1 MPGLKVTPDTE
12 VLAFRGDTCQKTV
25 GVENDFMNVHVD
37 REYED
42 ALLVPTHFFLTPL
55 ARFPKGI
62 HLFGCLFRIIAG
74 NDLSKLI
81 HLLNGL
87 HAPE

>member
-1 MPGLKVTPDTE
+1 LKVSPDTE

-42 ALLVPTHFFLTPL
+42 ALLVPTHFFPHST
-55 ARFPKGI
+55 RQIPKG
-62 HLFGCLFRIIAG
+62 HPSLRLPFSH
-74 NDLSKLI
+74 NSWK
-81 HLLNGL
+81 
-87 HAPE
+87 